1 MLLRIIGVPIGY
13 ERVDGKKYSASWIQV
28 VDSFEIGKI
37 KMLRRRNTMADR
49 PMCQC
54 GWNWIFFVY
63 RSYDSPRQ
71 PVSPHQGRIYIYVAG
86 DFCVCLIL
94 ARIVVSRQA
103 CAVRAAE
110 ITLSFSVS
118 SRCTLQLLQ
127 ARDHRFFSALFFP
140 PFLFLPPFSSVLSFV
155 FSVFLR
161 EKKQR
166 NRRSPRRFRACV

>member
-1 MLLRIIGVPIGY
+1 MLLGIIDVLIEY
-13 ERVDGKKYSASWIQV
+13 EQIDKKKYSASWIQV

-37 KMLRRRNTMADR
+37 EMLRRWNTMAGR
-49 PMCQC
+49 SMCQC

-63 RSYDSPRQ
+63 RSYDSLRQ
-71 PVSPHQGRIYIYVAG
+71 PVSPHQGRIYIHVAG

-127 ARDHRFFSALFFP
+127 APNHRLFFVIFFP
-140 PFLFLPPFSSVLSFV
+140 PFLFLPLFYSFLSSVFSIFV
-155 FSVFLR
+155 R
-161 EKKQR
+161 KKKQR